1 MSPRPV
7 PWRDEVRRLRPMLA
21 SVADAPLADPH
32 LAYELKYDGI
42 RALVSLDPHGSPRV
56 AIYSRN
62 GNEKSSQFPEI
73 VRECDRLARGLRA
86 PLVLDGEIVALD
98 AAGQPTSFTAL
109 QGRIGVRGTKRTA
122 ARADEQPAALV
133 AFDLL
138 RDGDEDI
145 RPLPLSA
152 RRLRLEEA
160 WTDTGSP
167 LLRLSEFVAG
177 DGSALMRRATDD
189 GWEGLIAKHLD
200 SRYQCGTRTTDWKK
214 LKLVHRQEFAVGGWT
229 PRRGTGAGLGALL
242 LGVAHPDG
250 LAFVGSVGTGFD
262 HAGAERLLDWLLA
275 HGSRSSPFVAPPE
288 TTEPVR
294 WVAPDLVVDVK
305 FAEWTPA
312 GHLRHPVFLGVRDD
326 VPAAQVRRE
335 PSPAR
340 QRAAA
345 GARRRT
351 SSGGRRS
358 TQPAD
363 ADARLREAVIGQLQ
377 ELEQGPGGGTLV
389 LPDES
394 RLDVTNLRKVF
405 WPGLRLTKGDL
416 LRYYVR
422 VAPFILPVV
431 ADRPLVMKRLPNG
444 IAGKTFYQHR
454 APDQPPAG
462 VRVEAVDGDTDVPAR
477 VIGGSLRTLLYT
489 AQLAVVSQDPWFST
503 VQAPDSPDHVAFDLD
518 PMPGISFSQV
528 RDVARWVRDEL
539 AAFGIA
545 GVPKTSGSSGLHIFV
560 RLPTGLP
567 YEAALIFAQLVAT
580 VVAQKHPELATVE
593 RAVQARG
600 RKVYVDY
607 LQNIRGKSLA
617 CAYSARGSEFAG
629 VSMPLGWDDVD
640 ADIDPRDFTILNA
653 HTRLAEVGDLW
664 TPALESNVAD
674 LGRIFK
680 AGR

>member
-1 MSPRPV
+1 MPV

-42 RALVSLDPHGSPRV
+42 RALVSLDPRSAPRV

-62 GNEKSSQFPEI
+62 GNEKSAQFPEI
-73 VRECDRLARGLRA
+73 VRECDRVAKRLRA

-109 QGRIGVRGTKRTA
+109 QSRIGVRGAKQTA
-122 ARADEQPAALV
+122 ARANEQPAAFV

-138 RDGDEDI
+138 RDGDEDV

-152 RRLRLEEA
+152 RRLRLEET

-200 SRYQCGTRTTDWKK
+200 SRYQCGARTTDWKK

-229 PRRGTGAGLGALL
+229 PRRGGAAGLGALL

-250 LAFVGSVGTGFD
+250 LTFVGSVGSGFD
-262 HAGAERLLDWLLA
+262 HAGAWRLLDWLEA
-275 HGSRSSPFVAPPE
+275 HRSASSPFAAPPD
-288 TTEPVR
+288 TSEPVR
-294 WVAPDLVVDVK
+294 WVTPGLVVEVK

-335 PSPAR
+335 PSPPRVRVAG
-340 QRAAA
+340 
-345 GARRRT
+345 GARRRQP
-351 SSGGRRS
+351 SAGGQAP
-358 TQPAD
+358 QPSD
-363 ADARLREAVIGQLQ
+363 PDVQIREAVIGQLQ
-377 ELEQGPGGGTLV
+377 ALEQGPGGGALV
-389 LPDES
+389 LPDGS

-405 WPGLRLTKGDL
+405 WPGPRLTKGDL

-454 APDQPPAG
+454 APDQPPPG
-462 VRVEAVDGDTDVPAR
+462 VRVEAVEGDTDVPAR
-477 VIGGSLRTLLYT
+477 VVGGSLRTLLYL
-489 AQLAVVSQDPWFST
+489 AQLAVLSQDPWFSKAHT
-503 VQAPDSPDHVAFDLD
+503 PDSPDHVAFDLD

-539 AAFGIA
+539 AAFGIV
-545 GVPKTSGSSGLHIFV
+545 GVPKTSGSSGLHVFV
-560 RLPTGLP
+560 RLPDGLP

-580 VVAQKHPELATVE
+580 VVAQKHPDLATVE

-629 VSMPLGWDDVD
+629 VSTPLTWDEVE
-640 ADIDPRDFTILNA
+640 AGVEPRDFTILNA

-664 TPALESNVAD
+664 TPVLEANVAD
-674 LGRIFK
+674 LGRIF
-680 AGR
+680 ARG